1 MLRVDRYRSVS
12 VIQLRLKP
20 LPKRSISKI
29 SRRRMRSLLPR
40 AVAALALAASAVA
53 VNNDYW
59 VDRTLDAQG
68 AGSLFYGD
76 GREGT
81 NSYVTRTADHYGWER
96 FEPVMKET
104 CQWVYSRERL
114 RDQMDRYAKDMS
126 RDYSTSEFAT
136 RTDLHGI
143 AGEWEDVDRVPSLA
157 SAKTVALVVD
167 AGGAT
172 QDLSAGPVQ
181 RLMGRDCSTFLVA
194 LSTAGAVAHF
204 SIPGFD
210 VAIEEGYVPACFWGA
225 FLFFAAMLGIYAWK
239 KAGLAWKVYK
249 NLIGWT
255 VLNAVMRGNLCYFK
269 AVGVA
274 SFALMQTL
282 SDFYPRYWRH
292 IKVFEETG
300 LKDRRLPKERSAKK
314 LDKSRDDK
322 KEGVH
327 DCVDIK
333 NVRSDD

>member
-1 MLRVDRYRSVS
+1 
-12 VIQLRLKP
+12 
-20 LPKRSISKI
+20 
-29 SRRRMRSLLPR
+29 MRSRLPR
-40 AVAALALAASAVA
+40 AVAALALAASAVVA
-53 VNNDYW
+53 DDYW
-59 VDRTLDAQG
+59 VDKTLNGVGAGTLFYG
-68 AGSLFYGD
+68 AGS
-76 GREGT
+76 EGT

-96 FEPVMKET
+96 FEPLMKET

-126 RDYSTSEFAT
+126 RDYSTSECAT
-136 RTDLHGI
+136 RRDLHGI
-143 AGEWEDVDRVPSLA
+143 AGEWEDVDQVPSIA

-181 RLMGRDCSTFLVA
+181 RLMGRDCSTFLVG
-194 LSTAGAVAHF
+194 LSTAGVVAHF
-204 SIPGFD
+204 WIPGFD
-210 VAIEEGYVPACFWGA
+210 LAMEKGYTPACFWGA
-225 FLFFAAMLGIYAWK
+225 FLFFAAALGIYAWK
-239 KAGLAWKVYK
+239 KGGLVLMWKVYK

-269 AVGVA
+269 AVVVA

-292 IKVFEETG
+292 LNVFAKSG
-300 LKDRRLPKERSAKK
+300 LKDRKLPKKRSAKK
-314 LDKSRDDK
+314 LDKSRDDT

-327 DCVDIK
+327 DGVEI